1 LRVFAFLLFSISTY
15 FVQAQFLEFGAGLGG
30 FNYSG
35 DLVRGYKINNIRP
48 GFNILHRQNYSNIIS
63 IRYGLA
69 AGYVAGSDDQ
79 PIDAFAVER
88 DRSFNVTVIEASV
101 LFEYHFLDY
110 KHKDSPV
117 RWSPFAFLGV
127 GFAKWNNTDA
137 TQDFSKIQPS
147 IPMGLGVK
155 KLVGKRFS
163 VDFEFGIRKTF
174 FDYIDGISDT
184 DDLAIKDYQYGNPNL
199 DDWYMYTG
207 ISLNF
212 IIYKI
217 PCPFPYTPN
226 KYMLKR

>member
-1 LRVFAFLLFSISTY
+1 MRHLLFCSLIFISTLAK
-15 FVQAQFLEFGAGLGG
+15 AQFLEFGGGIGG

-35 DLVRGYKINNIRP
+35 DLVRGYKVTNTRP
-48 GFNILHRQNYSNIIS
+48 GFNIHHRQNYSRIVS
-63 IRYGLA
+63 VRYGLS
-69 AGYVAGSDDQ
+69 AGYISASDDD

-88 DRSFNVTVIEASV
+88 ARSFDVTVIEASV

-117 RWSPFAFLGV
+117 RWSPFAFVGV
-127 GFAKWNNTDA
+127 GFSKWNNTDA
-137 TQDFSKIQPS
+137 TQDFSKIQPA

-155 KLVGKRFS
+155 KLIGKRFS
-163 VDFEFGIRKTF
+163 LDFEFGIRKTF

-217 PCPFPYTPN
+217 PCPFPYEPN
-226 KYMLKR
+226 KFMLKR